1 MFAREDL
8 LRYLRRQQRRLA
20 RGLEIALSAGEVEAI
35 HDLRVASRR
44 ANEAVKLAQDWV
56 GKSTSR
62 QTGARLRDLRRSF
75 REVRDLDVLL
85 RSLSAPDMAPKMST
99 RDLAKLEGLVTSSR
113 QRAWRDAVKEV
124 ESANLRNAVDQVQEL
139 RRAFGRAAPG
149 RDGLLHRMLLK
160 RWRRGV
166 RNLLASPPTHDAAEL
181 HPLRVQLK
189 KVRYCTELCESIS
202 GSPRSDLITV
212 FTAMQDRL
220 GAWNDHMQAVERLAR
235 LAGDAETA
243 AREPA
248 WSAAVLNFAASR
260 AQAAD
265 ILRGEIVAEW
275 PALATELERRF
286 RAFGEQATADPAAPA
301 AESSASSKES

>member
-1 MFAREDL
+1 
-8 LRYLRRQQRRLA
+8 
-20 RGLEIALSAGEVEAI
+20 
-35 HDLRVASRR
+35 
-44 ANEAVKLAQDWV
+44 
-56 GKSTSR
+56 
-62 QTGARLRDLRRSF
+62 
-75 REVRDLDVLL
+75 
-85 RSLSAPDMAPKMST
+85 
-99 RDLAKLEGLVTSSR
+99 
-113 QRAWRDAVKEV
+113 
-124 ESANLRNAVDQVQEL
+124 
-139 RRAFGRAAPG
+139 
-149 RDGLLHRMLLK
+149 
-160 RWRRGV
+160 
-166 RNLLASPPTHDAAEL
+166 
-181 HPLRVQLK
+181 
-189 KVRYCTELCESIS
+189 
-202 GSPRSDLITV
+202 
-212 FTAMQDRL
+212 MQDRL